1 MPSTPQSELT
11 GTAEAPIG
19 GVLPNSI
26 SGPPSGWRL
35 GFWSLI
41 VTQFQGAF
49 NDNALKFLV
58 IYLIV
63 ERDFPAAMRDRLVLL
78 VGALFALPYIL
89 FSLAGGYLADR
100 YSKRSV
106 TIG

>member
-1 MPSTPQSELT
+1 MSEK
-11 GTAEAPIG
+11 AI
-19 GVLPNSI
+19 PN
-26 SGPPSGWRL
+26 WRP

-63 ERDFPAAMRDRLVLL
+63 EQNFQTAVRDQLGFACRRALRPALHFI
-78 VGALFALPYIL
+78 FAHRRVP
-89 FSLAGGYLADR
+89 G
-100 YSKRSV
+100 
-106 TIG
+106 

>member
-1 MPSTPQSELT
+1 MSEK
-11 GTAEAPIG
+11 AI
-19 GVLPNSI
+19 PN
-26 SGPPSGWRL
+26 WRP

-63 ERDFPAAMRDRLVLL
+63 ERNFPQPCAIGCSARRR
-78 VGALFALPYIL
+78 ALRSALHFIFAHRRISRRPLQQAL
-89 FSLAGGYLADR
+89 GHHRHEAF
-100 YSKRSV
+100 
-106 TIG
+106 

>member
-1 MPSTPQSELT
+1 MHELRSTNDRSPGRRSKV
-11 GTAEAPIG
+11 G
-19 GVLPNSI
+19 GARHQDPARWAV
-26 SGPPSGWRL
+26 

-63 ERDFPAAMRDRLVLL
+63 ERNFQNDVRDQLVLL

-89 FSLAGGYLADR
+89 FSLTGGFLADR